1 MGCLHSWVDD
11 SATRKLFY
19 RPPDTPWEGG
29 TFFLR
34 IELSEEYPDV
44 APSIRFLN
52 RLFHPNSMV
61 EFQNWYL

>member
-1 MGCLHSWVDD
+1 M
-11 SATRKLFY
+11 Y
-19 RPPDTPWEGG
+19 RPLDTPWEGG

-52 RLFHPNSMV
+52 RLFHPNSNT
-61 EFQNWYL
+61 EF

>member
-1 MGCLHSWVDD
+1 MGCLHSRVDECII
-11 SATRKLFY
+11 RKLMY
-19 RPPDTPWEGG
+19 RPLDTPWEGG

-52 RLFHPNSMV
+52 RLFHPNSNT
-61 EFQNWYL
+61 EF